1 MITVLMI
8 LLIIASILLI
18 FIILA
23 QSPKGGGLT
32 NIGSGASQYLGARQ
46 TADVLEK
53 STWYFGLGV
62 LAIVIMTFFFT
73 TGSNNEGDVRKSK
86 TEGVDYAPGFL
97 QNNSQPLPGTNENQ
111 EGATQGQEGAT
122 EGQEAQP
129 SDEQPKDIEVETPA
143 E

>member
-1 MITVLMI
+1 MITLLMI
-8 LLIIASILLI
+8 LLIIASILLV

-23 QSPKGGGLT
+23 QAPKGGGLT

-53 STWYFGLGV
+53 ATWYFGLGV
-62 LAIVIMTFFFT
+62 LVIVVASFFFT
-73 TGSNNEGDVRKSK
+73 TGSNNEGEIRKSK

-97 QNNSQPLPGTNENQ
+97 QNNTPP
-111 EGATQGQEGAT
+111 ATQGDAQQGTST
-122 EGQEAQP
+122 ENP
-129 SDEQPKDIEVETPA
+129 TDEKPKDVEVEIPA